1 MIVVINS
8 LDSVVGHKVA
18 VIEEETIE
26 TDTVSKLEVIIY
38 RPVILS
44 VNTCSVESYTGSR
57 VLLTIITISHA
68 DYLRSCSVQEV
79 IEAHRKI
86 YKQIRAAKDKRFMTD
101 ALPHLLLYLA
111 GIETPT
117 YKEEYNILSPKYNEM
132 RPRILKNS
140 VDYDKLRDEYY
151 KKQEK
156 KGAKK

>member
-1 MIVVINS
+1 MFSVEVEVVH
-8 LDSVVGHKVA
+8 LLVGRKVI

-79 IEAHRKI
+79 IEASVTVVTCTVSHVCVVSHLI
-86 YKQIRAAKDKRFMTD
+86 LIAQTTD
-101 ALPHLLLYLA
+101 NLVVAEIV
-111 GIETPT
+111 G
-117 YKEEYNILSPKYNEM
+117 KV
-132 RPRILKNS
+132 ILKIEH
-140 VDYDKLRDEYY
+140 VVVHTIVPCEELITE
-151 KKQEK
+151 
-156 KGAKK
+156 